1 MKPPLPPLLSVVVPV
16 HNVEAYLEDCLRS
29 VADQTLE
36 AIEVVMVDDGSTD
49 GSARIAAEFAARD
62 GRFRLVR
69 QQNAGLSAARNTG
82 VRHTAPTVPYLAFA
96 DSDDIVVHDAYERMT
111 ASLESTGSDLVT
123 GNVWRL
129 TAQGRQ
135 QAWQYR
141 WLTATRPRTHITR
154 DPRLLADRVAW
165 NKVFRRSFWDAHG
178 FAFPVGKLYEDTPV
192 MIPAHHLAGSVDVL
206 HEHVYYWR
214 VREGSITRRR
224 TDVTGVRDRIAACEQ
239 VSAFLGGRDAAQRR
253 AYDASCLRDDF
264 GYFLDGLPMGG
275 EAYRAAFL
283 EGAGAF
289 VDRAGPGALEGLPVE
304 LGIKWALVRERRLE
318 ELLTVLAF
326 ERANGAGTFA
336 VEGPPGRRRAV
347 YPGVRGASAR
357 LARTDIPAVAR
368 LLEARWGADGKLRL
382 RGYAYLRNL
391 PAASARHRLTVGMV
405 RAERGRQVRPVPVRS
420 VDAPEATANSG
431 QELHGYDHAGF
442 EMVLDPDRLPAA
454 TDGGGWLIGLVL
466 AAPGTVRRVA
476 VRAPD
481 AGADQPLVHDLG
493 DGRRAVLDYR
503 GGRLR
508 LTVSH
513 LRARAEGHR
522 TAGAEGAPLELTGRL
537 FDGSRPTALLLT
549 RDGSEERSCP
559 LVTEHAET
567 AGGGGPGG
575 TSAAGGRPGGTSA
588 AGGRRGPDGVGFTVR
603 VPLADLAA
611 TPPAPHRAPRE
622 VEAAGGARWRVR
634 LLLADGARVP
644 LPAAPD
650 LAPPAC
656 ADPAGD
662 LVLDLSGPPYADR
675 VERTPEG
682 ALRISGT
689 YVPSAPGAATA
700 TTTSSGGRL
709 VLLHETLHEAV
720 PVAATFTG
728 NIVEAGAETGAWADA
743 ETGAGNIAEAVT
755 EDVAETVAKA
765 VVHGTSGVASGEAP
779 GVGSDEGSDVGPG
792 MDSHEAP
799 GIGSGEAPGI
809 GSDVG
814 SGEGSGEGSGVGSGE
829 APGIG
834 SGVGSGSGSGSGGC
848 PDVGPDEGTN
858 VGSGEGLG
866 EAPHVG
872 QGEGPGSGGCPDVGS
887 GVGPDEAPDAGPD
900 EAPNG
905 CPDRAPDHAPSRFSA
920 LITPPLPEGRWEVR
934 LDGCPVHVLGS
945 AATRLPRGGAESALL
960 PERRHGDRL
969 SVVAGPEGRAEAAGR
984 SAYGRRLLRA
994 AHYRD
999 GRTTLPLRDTVLYA
1013 GGDSPRAVHTE
1024 LVRRGTETEHLWV
1037 TGTTPGRTTHVPPG
1051 ARAVPVHSAAWY
1063 EALARSRR
1071 IVTDEQLPGWFERRP
1086 GQTVVQTWH
1095 GTPLGRFGGGLADTL
1110 YADHQYLATLP
1121 RRSAQWSVL
1130 VSPSRFATPWL
1141 RRSLGYGGEVLE
1153 AGSPANDVL
1162 FPPDRDKAAEEVRR
1176 GLGIPEDH
1184 RVVLYAPTYRD
1195 HLAHPPAATAERTA
1209 PGPYRWDPALDPG
1222 ALARTLGPG
1231 HTVLVRRHPRVTG
1244 GLQDGPGVLD
1254 VSGHPGAAG
1263 LLLVAD
1269 VLVTDYAGL
1278 MFDFALTGR
1287 PMLFHTYD
1295 LEHYRDTVRGFC
1307 LDFETRAPGPLLVTT
1322 DEVAQALRDTGSLA
1336 ARHADAYESFR
1347 RDYCDLDDGGA
1358 AARVAD
1364 RLLADGP

>member
-1 MKPPLPPLLSVVVPV
+1 MKPPVPPLLSVVVPV

-69 QQNAGLSAARNTG
+69 QRNAGLSAARNTG
-82 VRHTAPTVPYLAFA
+82 VGHTTPTVPYLAFA

-289 VDRAGPGALEGLPVE
+289 VDRAGPEALEGLPVE
-304 LGIKWALVRERRLE
+304 LRIKWALVRERRLE

-336 VEGPPGRRRAV
+336 VEGLPGRRRAV

-391 PAASARHRLTVGMV
+391 PAASARQRLTVGMV
-405 RAERGRQVRPVPVRS
+405 RAEHGRQVRPVPVRS
-420 VDAPEATANSG
+420 VDAPEATVNSG

-442 EMVLDPDRLPAA
+442 EMALDPDRLPAT
-454 TDGGGWLIGLVL
+454 TDGGGWLVGLVL
-466 AAPGTVRRVA
+466 AAPGAVRRVA

-522 TAGAEGAPLELTGRL
+522 TAGTEGAPLELTGRL
-537 FDGSRPTALLLT
+537 FGGSRPTALLLT
-549 RDGSEERSCP
+549 RDGSEECSCP
-559 LVTEHAET
+559 VVVTEEHAEA
-567 AGGGGPGG
+567 AGGGRGRDG
-575 TSAAGGRPGGTSA
+575 TSAASGGRGSDGTNAVGG
-588 AGGRRGPDGVGFTVR
+588 GRGPDGVGFTVR

-611 TPPAPHRAPRE
+611 APPAPHRAPRE

-634 LLLADGARVP
+634 LLLANGARVP

-650 LAPPAC
+650 LPPPAY

-689 YVPSAPGAATA
+689 YVPPAPGTATGTA
-700 TTTSSGGRL
+700 TTASASGGRL
-709 VLLHETLHEAV
+709 VLHHETLHEAV

-728 NIVEAGAETGAWADA
+728 NIAEAGSQSAGAQTGAEGGADEA
-743 ETGAGNIAEAVT
+743 AGTA
-755 EDVAETVAKA
+755 AKSA
-765 VVHGTSGVASGEAP
+765 VHGPSGENAD
-779 GVGSDEGSDVGPG
+779 GSPEKHDANDLGDVSDVGDP
-792 MDSHEAP
+792 
-799 GIGSGEAPGI
+799 
-809 GSDVG
+809 SDLSDLGDLSDLSDANDLGDV
-814 SGEGSGEGSGVGSGE
+814 SSEG
-829 APGIG
+829 
-834 SGVGSGSGSGSGGC
+834 
-848 PDVGPDEGTN
+848 D
-858 VGSGEGLG
+858 
-866 EAPHVG
+866 
-872 QGEGPGSGGCPDVGS
+872 
-887 GVGPDEAPDAGPD
+887 
-900 EAPNG
+900 
-905 CPDRAPDHAPSRFSA
+905 PDRAPDHAPSRFSA
-920 LITPPLPEGRWEVR
+920 LIAPPLPEGRWEVR
-934 LDGCPVHVLGS
+934 LDGRPVHLLGS
-945 AATRLPRGGAESALL
+945 AAARLPGGGAESALR

-969 SVVAGPEGRAEAAGR
+969 TVVAAPEGRTETAGR

-1037 TGTTPGRTTHVPPG
+1037 TGTAPGRTTHVPPG

-1071 IVTDEQLPGWFERRP
+1071 IVTDQQLPDWFERRP

-1162 FPPDRDKAAEEVRR
+1162 FPPDRDKAAEQVRR

-1195 HLAHPPAATAERTA
+1195 HLAHPPAASGDRTA

-1222 ALARTLGPG
+1222 ALARALGPG

-1244 GLQDGPGVLD
+1244 GVPAGPGVLD
-1254 VSGHPGAAG
+1254 VSHHAGAAR
-1263 LLLVAD
+1263 LLLIAD

-1322 DEVAQALRDTGSLA
+1322 DEVAQALRNTGSLA

-1364 RLLADGP
+1364 RLLAETA

>member
-1 MKPPLPPLLSVVVPV
+1 MKPLLSVVVPV

-29 VADQTLE
+29 VAEQTLE

-62 GRFRLVR
+62 SRFRLVR
-69 QQNAGLSAARNTG
+69 QKNAGLSAARNTG
-82 VRHTAPTVPYLAFA
+82 VRHTTPTVPYLAFA

-129 TAQGRQ
+129 TGRGRQ

-141 WLTATRPRTHITR
+141 WLTGHRPRTHITR

-165 NKVFRRSFWDAHG
+165 NKVFRRSFWDAHA
-178 FAFPVGKLYEDTPV
+178 FAFPEGKLYEDTPV

-304 LGIKWALVRERRLE
+304 LRVKWSLVRERRLD
-318 ELLTVLAF
+318 ELLAVLAF
-326 ERANGAGTFA
+326 ERVNGAGTFA

-347 YPGVRGASAR
+347 YPGVRAASAR

-368 LLEARWGADGKLRL
+368 LLDARWGADGKLRL

-391 PAASARHRLTVGMV
+391 PASSARQRLTVGMV

-420 VDAPEATANSG
+420 VSAPEATVNSG

-442 EMVLDPDRLPAA
+442 EMVLDPDRLPATA
-454 TDGGGWLIGLVL
+454 GSGWLVGLVL
-466 AAPGTVRRVA
+466 AGPGAVRRVA

-481 AGADQPLVHDLG
+481 AGADQPLAHDLG

-503 GGRLR
+503 DGRLR
-508 LTVSH
+508 LTVSR

-522 TAGAEGAPLELTGRL
+522 SVAAEGGVEPERASLELTGRL
-537 FDGSRPTALLLT
+537 FGGARPQALLLT

-559 LVTEHAET
+559 VEYTE
-567 AGGGGPGG
+567 AGGGGGATGTGG
-575 TSAAGGRPGGTSA
+575 TDKAGRTDGAGRAGGTGAEPSKAGVRGVHGSNRPDSA
-588 AGGRRGPDGVGFTVR
+588 DNADGARGADEAHAVAFTVR
-603 VPLADLAA
+603 VPLAELGGA
-611 TPPAPHRAPRE
+611 PPAPHRAPRE
-622 VEAAGGARWRVR
+622 VEAESGARWRVR
-634 LLLADGARVP
+634 LLLADGTRVP

-650 LAPPAC
+650 LPPPAY

-662 LVLDLSGPPYADR
+662 LVLDLAGHPYADR
-675 VERTPEG
+675 VERVAEGGLRIRGAYTRERLADGGPEG
-682 ALRISGT
+682 SG
-689 YVPSAPGAATA
+689 S
-700 TTTSSGGRL
+700 RL
-709 VLLHETLHEAV
+709 VLRHETLHE
-720 PVAATFTG
+720 T
-728 NIVEAGAETGAWADA
+728 
-743 ETGAGNIAEAVT
+743 VT
-755 EDVAETVAKA
+755 AAETVMEPLVNGASD
-765 VVHGTSGVASGEAP
+765 GTPGGAADGAP
-779 GVGSDEGSDVGPG
+779 G
-792 MDSHEAP
+792 
-799 GIGSGEAPGI
+799 
-809 GSDVG
+809 
-814 SGEGSGEGSGVGSGE
+814 
-829 APGIG
+829 
-834 SGVGSGSGSGSGGC
+834 
-848 PDVGPDEGTN
+848 
-858 VGSGEGLG
+858 
-866 EAPHVG
+866 
-872 QGEGPGSGGCPDVGS
+872 
-887 GVGPDEAPDAGPD
+887 
-900 EAPNG
+900 
-905 CPDRAPDHAPSRFSA
+905 RFSA
-920 LITPPLPEGRWEVR
+920 LILPPLPEGRWEVR
-934 LDGCPVHVLGS
+934 LDGRPVRVLGS
-945 AATRLPRGGAESALL
+945 AAAHLPCGGGENALR

-969 SVVAGPEGRAEAAGR
+969 SVVAGPESTAAAAGR

-999 GRTTLPLRDTVLYA
+999 RRTSLTLRDTVLYA
-1013 GGDSPRAVHTE
+1013 GGDSPRAVHAE

-1037 TGTTPGRTTHVPPG
+1037 TGTAPGRTTHVPPG
-1051 ARAVPVHSAAWY
+1051 ARAVAVHSAAWY

-1095 GTPLGRFGGGLADTL
+1095 GTPLGRFGGGLANTL
-1110 YADHQYLATLP
+1110 YADHQHLATLP

-1141 RRSLGYGGEVLE
+1141 RRSLGYAGEVLE

-1176 GLGIPEDH
+1176 GLGIPQGH

-1195 HLAHPPAATAERTA
+1195 HLAHSPAASADRTA

-1222 ALARTLGPG
+1222 ALARALGPG
-1231 HTVLVRRHPRVTG
+1231 HTVLVRRHPLVTG
-1244 GLQDGPGVLD
+1244 SVPTGPGVLD

-1364 RLLADGP
+1364 RLLADTPDDTP

>member
-29 VADQTLE
+29 VAEQTLE

-304 LGIKWALVRERRLE
+304 LRIKWALVRERRLE

-522 TAGAEGAPLELTGRL
+522 TAGAEGAPVELTGRL

-575 TSAAGGRPGGTSA
+575 TSSADGRPGGTST
-588 AGGRRGPDGVGFTVR
+588 AGGKPGGTSSADGGTDGTSSADGRPGGTSSASGEPGGTRSAGGGRGPDGVGFTVR

-650 LAPPAC
+650 LAPPAY

-709 VLLHETLHEAV
+709 VLHHETLHEAV
-720 PVAATFTG
+720 PVTATFTG
-728 NIVEAGAETGAWADA
+728 NSVEAGA
-743 ETGAGNIAEAVT
+743 ETGAGNIAEAIT
-755 EDVAETVAKA
+755 EDVAGTVAKA
-765 VVHGTSGVASGEAP
+765 VVHGAS
-779 GVGSDEGSDVGPG
+779 
-792 MDSHEAP
+792 

-814 SGEGSGEGSGVGSGE
+814 SDV
-829 APGIG
+829 
-834 SGVGSGSGSGSGGC
+834 GSGSGGC
-848 PDVGPDEGTN
+848 PDVGPG
-858 VGSGEGLG
+858 
-866 EAPHVG
+866 
-872 QGEGPGSGGCPDVGS
+872 
-887 GVGPDEAPDAGPD
+887 AGPD

-905 CPDRAPDHAPSRFSA
+905 CPDRAPDPAPSRFSA

-934 LDGCPVHVLGS
+934 LDGRPVHVLGS
-945 AATRLPRGGAESALL
+945 AAARLPRGGAESALR

-994 AHYRD
+994 AHYRE
-999 GRTTLPLRDTVLYA
+999 GRTTLPLHDTVLYA

-1195 HLAHPPAATAERTA
+1195 HLAHPPAAAADRTA

-1244 GLQDGPGVLD
+1244 GFQDGPGVLD

-1364 RLLADGP
+1364 RLLADAP